1 MPQDDPADR
10 QSEARNAFSRPERVQ
25 PSLWHHPD
33 FARLWAG
40 ETISQFG
47 STISRE
53 ALPLTALLV
62 LGATPLQMGVLAA
75 GAGLPVLAIG
85 LVAGVWVDRLRRRPI
100 MLWTDVGRAVL
111 LACIPAAAALGVLRF
126 EHLLIV
132 ALLVGTLTVFF
143 DAAYQAFVPVLV
155 SRGRL
160 VEANSKIETGVALS
174 EITAPGVAGVL
185 VQTISGPMAVLLDA
199 LTFAWSAL
207 MLLFIRT
214 PEPPPPPVVE
224 RQHLLSEVV
233 EGVRLVAGHPV
244 LRALGGAA
252 ATGAFFGNFFAALYS
267 LYAVRELGLG
277 PALLGVTI
285 ACGGA
290 GSLVGAAVAGRIVS
304 ARGVGPTIVGA
315 ALVNGGAAL
324 LIPLAGGPV
333 LLAALVLM
341 VAQFVG
347 DGAATTGQIAATS
360 VRQAA
365 VSDRL
370 LGRASACMY
379 LLRSGMAPLGALV
392 GGLLAE
398 MIGIRPTVA
407 IAVAGGLLR
416 LVWLVCSPLPKLR
429 GTPDLQAQAAQL
441 AQNIGGDPA

>member
-1 MPQDDPADR
+1 VSD
-10 QSEARNAFSRPERVQ
+10 SEGLHPPSVNP
-25 PSLWHHPD
+25 PSLWHHRD
-33 FARLWAG
+33 FVGLWAG
-40 ETISQFG
+40 ETVSQFG
-47 STISRE
+47 STVSRE

-75 GAGLPVLAIG
+75 GAGLPVLAVG
-85 LVAGVWVDRLRRRPI
+85 LLAGVWVDRSRRRPI
-100 MLWTDVGRAVL
+100 MLWADLGRAAL
-111 LACIPAAAALGVLRF
+111 LACIPALAALGMLRF

-132 ALLVGTLTVFF
+132 ALLVGGLTVFF

-155 SRGRL
+155 SRSRL
-160 VEANSKIETGVALS
+160 VEANSQLETGGALS

-199 LTFAWSAL
+199 LTFVWSAV
-207 MLLFIRT
+207 MLVLIRT
-214 PEPPPPPVVE
+214 PEPPPPAVE
-224 RQHLLSEVV
+224 QRQHLLTEVV
-233 EGVRLVAGHPV
+233 EGIRLVGRHPV

-277 PALLGVTI
+277 PALLGITV

-290 GSLVGAAVAGRIVS
+290 GSLVGAVLAGRIVS
-304 ARGVGPTIVGA
+304 TWGVGPTIVGS
-315 ALVNGGAAL
+315 ALVGSGAAL

-333 LLAALVLM
+333 LQAALVLM

-347 DGAATTGQIAATS
+347 DAAATVGQIAATS

-370 LGRASACMY
+370 LGRANACMY
-379 LLRSGMAPLGALV
+379 LLRVGVAPFGALV

-398 MIGIRPTVA
+398 LIGVRPTVA
-407 IAVAGGLLR
+407 IAVAGGLLE
-416 LVWLVCSPLPKLR
+416 LVWLGYSPLPRLR
-429 GTPDLQAQAAQL
+429 GTPDMEV
-441 AQNIGGDPA
+441 

>member
-1 MPQDDPADR
+1 
-10 QSEARNAFSRPERVQ
+10 
-25 PSLWHHPD
+25 
-33 FARLWAG
+33 
-40 ETISQFG
+40 
-47 STISRE
+47 
-53 ALPLTALLV
+53 
-62 LGATPLQMGVLAA
+62 MGVLAA
-75 GAGLPVLAIG
+75 GAGLPVLAIT

-100 MLWTDVGRAVL
+100 MLWTDFGRAVL
-111 LACIPAAAALGVLRF
+111 LASIPAAAALSVLRF

-132 ALLVGTLTVFF
+132 ALLVGGLTVFF

-160 VEANSKIETGVALS
+160 VEANSKIESGVALS

-199 LTFAWSAL
+199 LTFVWSAL
-207 MLLFIRT
+207 MLVFIRT

-224 RQHLLSEVV
+224 RQHLLTEVV
-233 EGVRLVAGHPV
+233 EGVRLVAGDPI

-277 PALLGVTI
+277 PALLGITV

-290 GSLVGAAVAGRIVS
+290 GSLVGATIAGRVVR
-304 ARGVGPTIVGA
+304 ARGVGPTIIGT
-315 ALVNGGAAL
+315 ALVSSGAAL

-333 LLAALVLM
+333 FLAAVVLM

-347 DGAATTGQIAATS
+347 DAAATVGQISVTS

-370 LGRASACMY
+370 LGRANACMY
-379 LLRSGMAPLGALV
+379 LLRVGVAPFGALM

-398 MIGIRPTVA
+398 VVGVRPTVA

-416 LVWLVCSPLPKLR
+416 LVWLVCSPLPQLR
-429 GTPDLQAQAAQL
+429 DTPDLRAREY
-441 AQNIGGDPA
+441 P

>member
-1 MPQDDPADR
+1 VSGA
-10 QSEARNAFSRPERVQ
+10 ERL
-25 PSLWHHPD
+25 PSLWRHPD

-75 GAGLPVLAIG
+75 GAGLPVLVVG

-100 MLWTDVGRAVL
+100 MLWTDLGRAAL

-132 ALLVGTLTVFF
+132 ALLGGGLTVFF

-155 SRGRL
+155 SRSRL
-160 VEANSKIETGVALS
+160 VEANSKLETGVALS

-185 VQTISGPMAVLLDA
+185 VQTISGPMAVLIDA
-199 LTFAWSAL
+199 LTFVWSAL
-207 MLLFIRT
+207 MLVLIRT
-214 PEPPPPPVVE
+214 PEPSPPPVE
-224 RQHLLSEVV
+224 QRQHLLTEVV
-233 EGVRLVAGHPV
+233 EGIRLVAGHPV

-252 ATGAFFGNFFAALYS
+252 VTGAFFGNFFAALYS
-267 LYAVRELGLG
+267 LYAVRVLGLG

-285 ACGGA
+285 AFGGA
-290 GSLVGAAVAGRIVS
+290 GSLVGASLAGRIVR
-304 ARGVGPTIVGA
+304 AWGVGPTIVGA
-315 ALVNGGAAL
+315 ALAGSVAAF

-333 LLAALVLM
+333 LVAAVMLI
-341 VAQFVG
+341 VAQFLG
-347 DGAATTGQIAATS
+347 DAAATAGQIASTS
-360 VRQAA
+360 VRQAS

-370 LGRASACMY
+370 LGRANACMY
-379 LLRSGMAPLGALV
+379 LLRVGVAPFGALV

-398 MIGIRPTVA
+398 WVGIRPTITV
-407 IAVAGGLLR
+407 AVAGGLLK
-416 LVWLVCSPLPKLR
+416 LVWLVFSPVRQLR
-429 GTPDLQAQAAQL
+429 D
-441 AQNIGGDPA
+441 